1 MSKEEAFLLTGEG
14 IVIAP
19 HEKYVPIL
27 VELYQLCQ
35 RAGKA
40 TPESTQM
47 DLEGPPEEILTGG
60 DQHRFRSALGT
71 LLYISQDRVDIQHC
85 VRNLSQFM
93 ASPTRSAESE
103 LKHLILYLKRTEHYG
118 ILLPYL
124 KYKSKKAEIPL
135 QPDSLEEVDALE
147 SWSDSDWAGDRSSKK
162 RRRHSVSSTMI
173 FLNGCLVA
181 AWSRSQKSI
190 ALSSGGAAEALQLQ
204 ELWQFLTKRLAE
216 IKTITDSSSCRT
228 FTERLGVGR
237 LKHIDTRYLWM
248 QLEVKKKNLKMEG
261 VPTLWNMADLGT
273 KRLSRQ
279 RREFLM
285 YLIGIME
292 IKFEGSEQVFCRVGE
307 EAFHEEIR
315 KKNLAKKMKEVKN
328 EMICALVNDENETKI
343 KVSKPMVKMVTLLL
357 LQPGVYGLPE
367 GETEEN
373 YTIEE
378 YEGQNYKVSGWLVYT
393 LMFLVY
399 TIVVFGVGIYV
410 GYVKWKKV
418 FWLRRKVMRWI
429 TTDWFE
435 DFHRGDDQQPHR
447 SGLDLRE

>member
-1 MSKEEAFLLTGEG
+1 
-14 IVIAP
+14 
-19 HEKYVPIL
+19 
-27 VELYQLCQ
+27 
-35 RAGKA
+35 
-40 TPESTQM
+40 
-47 DLEGPPEEILTGG
+47 
-60 DQHRFRSALGT
+60 
-71 LLYISQDRVDIQHC
+71 
-85 VRNLSQFM
+85 
-93 ASPTRSAESE
+93 
-103 LKHLILYLKRTEHYG
+103 
-118 ILLPYL
+118 
-124 KYKSKKAEIPL
+124 
-135 QPDSLEEVDALE
+135 
-147 SWSDSDWAGDRSSKK
+147 
-162 RRRHSVSSTMI
+162 MI

-418 FWLRRKVMRWI
+418 FLASKK
-429 TTDWFE
+429 
-435 DFHRGDDQQPHR
+435 GDEMDHN
-447 SGLDLRE
+447 